1 MLLELSKLARE
12 NNDLMGS
19 FSMSLSFVQYLD
31 SHNPFREFN
40 DLPEPLR
47 LTDVW
52 FDCLLG
58 AIQYL
63 LSSSILEFYRFNP
76 SGQNKQR
83 LMYRSVA
90 ESTK

>member
-1 MLLELSKLARE
+1 MLRELSKLARE

-47 LTDVW
+47 LTDVR
-52 FDCLLG
+52 FDFLLG
-58 AIQYL
+58 AIQYF
-63 LSSSILEFYRFNP
+63 LSSMLEFHRFNP

-83 LMYRSVA
+83 LIYRSVP